1 MMWTIKNRMGYV
13 PPLLQRECGFTLVE
27 FIAVIVITGIIG
39 SMVAIFIRLPVQ
51 GYVDSARRAEMTD
64 IADSALRRMTRDLRL
79 ALPNSVRVTFS
90 GGNYYLEFLPTSGG
104 GRYRAVP
111 ASVPPATAAGN
122 VLDFTAA
129 DSSFDVLAPLT
140 SLGVQPG
147 NTIAIYNLGVPGASA
162 YNGDNTAQVGA
173 IGAAANLNE
182 STISLTAAKLFPF
195 DSPGHRF
202 QVIATPV
209 TYVCTPATSGN
220 NGSGTLTRWWGY
232 AIQPAQP
239 TALPAGASSALL
251 ATYVS
256 GCNIYYNAYV
266 MTQHEGLV
274 TLSLTITENGEN
286 VNLYDTAHI
295 NNAP

>member
-1 MMWTIKNRMGYV
+1 MMRKFKNRMKSATGM
-13 PPLLQRECGFTLVE
+13 RGFTLVE

-39 SMVAIFIRLPVQ
+39 AMVAMFIRLPVQ

-79 ALPNSVRVTFS
+79 ALPNSVRVTVV
-90 GGNYYLEFLPTSGG
+90 GANYYLEFLPTSGG
-104 GRYRAVP
+104 GRYRVSP
-111 ASVPPATAAGN
+111 ANVPPAAAAGN

-129 DSSFDVLAPLT
+129 DSSFDVFSPSG

-147 NTIAIYNLGVPGASA
+147 NTIAIYNLGIPGASA
-162 YNGDNTAQVGA
+162 YNGDNTAQVSA
-173 IGAAANLNE
+173 IGAGANLNE
-182 STISLTAAKLFPF
+182 STLTLTAAKLFPF

-202 QVIATPV
+202 QVITTPV
-209 TYVCTPATSGN
+209 TYVCAPATSGN

-232 AIQPAQP
+232 AIQSAQP
-239 TALPAGASSALL
+239 TALPPGASSALQ

-256 GCNIYYNAYV
+256 GCSINYNAFV
-266 MTQHEGLV
+266 MTQHEGLA
-274 TLSLTITENGEN
+274 TLSLTITENGES
-286 VNLYDTAHI
+286 VSLYGAAHV